1 MIERL
6 WLKNFRR
13 YVDEKITLR
22 PGINFIDGENNAG
35 KSTILYAIEYALFGR
50 VGATRQITTLMHLGA
65 RDVGVELRFI
75 GRDGKRYIL
84 QRLHEKPPRSK
95 TTVVMHFT
103 LKVVDDDGERYV
115 LSSDFQDREE
125 ALALKLGEILG
136 LSRRLFDVAV
146 HVKQG
151 EIARMLEGAP
161 ELDTVLG
168 VTASV
173 IAADEM
179 RTMALEAEKES
190 AALPVQETALQR
202 LRDDE
207 RSGESREAA
216 LSQSLRDIDAQTT
229 TTTQAR
235 ADADAG
241 LTALQTLAGLVQTLQ
256 ETATDVARRREDLD
270 RQRAAL
276 RDDPAT
282 LQARRGMLQATLAT
296 GGGTRQALDD
306 ERGQLERRFG
316 DLEGRIARRAALRD
330 DASTCETCGQPIDH
344 AHAHAELSTWQ
355 TEHQQVTTSLA
366 ATRATLAALDD
377 ERRSL
382 DGELA
387 DIDDALTAWADVAAA
402 EAALAAPVA
411 ALATAAAA
419 VRAGIVELTVDV
431 DGLPDVTSAAD
442 TALAAMLGAALQQR
456 REALREVQVRSEAR
470 LEGLMARRADVDT
483 ELQALRE
490 RRREG
495 ARELA
500 RVEAEV
506 ERLKERAGLATR
518 LRTLSTAFKELQV
531 KLRDQAAAELGTA
544 IFGLHRQ
551 LSAPAEE
558 YKALSVDPA
567 RYVVQVTPHDIGVE
581 VPAHLSQGGGHKVLL
596 GLAFKLAV
604 ARRAGAA
611 PFLLLDE
618 PTYGLDVQRRT
629 ALLGRIAALDAG
641 TQMLFITHHEVGDV
655 EGHHIRIV
663 KKGKN
668 STQERA

>member
-1 MIERL
+1 
-6 WLKNFRR
+6 
-13 YVDEKITLR
+13 
-22 PGINFIDGENNAG
+22 
-35 KSTILYAIEYALFGR
+35 
-50 VGATRQITTLMHLGA
+50 MHPGA
-65 RDVGVELRFI
+65 RDVGVELRFM

-84 QRLHEKPPRSK
+84 QRMHEKPPRSK

-103 LKVVDDDGERYV
+103 LKVSDDDGERYV
-115 LSSDFQDREE
+115 LSSDFQDKEE

-207 RSGESREAA
+207 RSGEAREAV
-216 LSQSLRDIDAQTT
+216 LTQSLRDVDAQTT

-241 LTALQTLAGLVQTLQ
+241 LAALQVLAGLVQTLQ
-256 ETATDVARRREDLD
+256 EATADVARRHEDLD

-282 LQARRGMLQATLAT
+282 LQARRQALQGAIATASAK
-296 GGGTRQALDD
+296 RQVLDD
-306 ERGQLERRFG
+306 ERGQLERRLG

-330 DASTCETCGQPIDH
+330 DASSCETCGQPIDH
-344 AHAHAELSTWQ
+344 VHAHAELSTWQ
-355 TEHQQVTTSLA
+355 SEHQQVTTSLA
-366 ATRATLAALDD
+366 ASRAAVAALDD
-377 ERRSL
+377 ERRRI
-382 DGELA
+382 EA
-387 DIDDALTAWADVAAA
+387 DIADHDAALQAWADVAAA
-402 EAALAAPVA
+402 EAGIAVPVA
-411 ALATAAAA
+411 ALAAAAAA
-419 VRAGIVELTVDV
+419 VRAGILDDAGWPDVATVD
-431 DGLPDVTSAAD
+431 DG
-442 TALAAMLGAALQQR
+442 ALASTLGAAQQAR

-470 LEGLMARRADVDT
+470 LEGLVARRADVDT

-506 ERLKERAGLATR
+506 ERLKERAALATR
-518 LRTLSTAFKELQV
+518 LRKLSAAFKELQV
-531 KLRDQAAAELGTA
+531 KLRDQAAADLGAA

-629 ALLGRIAALDAG
+629 ALLGRIAALDAQ

-663 KKGKN
+663 KKGKT